1 MASKIPIDFE
11 TTHAKEYRKFEVSP
25 PPKREAQKA
34 NVSNAKM
41 VANSKY
47 KNDYPNWG
55 MTVAEDP
62 YRQNKP
68 TVYPGQME
76 LDARTS
82 YGANYAPNPEARPAK
97 SLKAKEM
104 ESPIKGIGDP
114 EYQTSAQTDYRKP

>member
-1 MASKIPIDFE
+1 
-11 TTHAKEYRKFEVSP
+11 
-25 PPKREAQKA
+25 
-34 NVSNAKM
+34 M

-114 EYQTSAQTDYRKP
+114 EY